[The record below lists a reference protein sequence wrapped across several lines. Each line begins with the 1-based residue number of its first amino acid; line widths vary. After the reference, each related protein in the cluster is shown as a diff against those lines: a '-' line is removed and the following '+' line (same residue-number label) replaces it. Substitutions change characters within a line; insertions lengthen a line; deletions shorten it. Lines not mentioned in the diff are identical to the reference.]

1 MQKHFVTF
9 FTLVIAMVLFSSFR
23 PSIACEHVRSNMEF
37 VKDQTEKA
45 ITKEDINQARFY
57 TYKAL
62 KAIEKSKKQ
71 LETCSCTAATKAI
84 EDSLE
89 NLIMATRANSLDS
102 TRILLTRALQN
113 TEHSL
118 KELEE
123 HDLHK
128 GEYDND
134 ILEMNTVSEGE
145 QRNTSSGT
153 LDPRTYQERID
164 ASLKHYQKSINQ
176 VIETVDCKKARA
188 FAQRIYDNCE
198 QELLV
203 KNLSEEKKYY
213 NLKTKE
219 ITKNALNQL
228 KDCVGSSK

>member
-1 MQKHFVTF
+1 
-9 FTLVIAMVLFSSFR
+9 
-23 PSIACEHVRSNMEF
+23 MEF

-45 ITKEDINQARFY
+45 ITKEDINQAHFY

-71 LETCSCTAATKAI
+71 LESCSCTSATKAI

-89 NLIMATRANSLDS
+89 NLIMATRASTSDS
-102 TRILLTRALQN
+102 TRLLLNRALQ
-113 TEHSL
+113 TIAYSL

-145 QRNTSSGT
+145 QPDNSYEP

-164 ASLKHYQKSINQ
+164 ESLKKYQKSINH
-176 VIETVDCKKARA
+176 VIETVDCNKARA

-198 QELLV
+198 QKLLTE
-203 KNLSEEKKYY
+203 NLSEEKKYY